1 MAMSVTSAISGRYHH
16 HHHHGC
22 LPMLLLLLVVLLLP
36 PGVRLLHPGVLQ
48 AGTRDAPRGALHLR
62 VVDRAGPAD
71 GQDYEAEAP
80 EQQQRSDRCPP
91 PPQSLPERACEVA
104 TCRAN
109 SECGQTKRCCY
120 NGCSY
125 ACLEPVPPPPVLD
138 WLVQPKPRWL
148 GGNGW
153 LLDGPEE
160 VLPAEACSTTEDG
173 DVPLQCPTG
182 YECHIIRAGNPAL
195 GLPNRGQ
202 CVKQREHAD
211 PHSYK
216 HRLRKEPS
224 GGGANSAV
232 SYDKTHRS
240 PLGK

>member
-1 MAMSVTSAISGRYHH
+1 MAMSVASTISGRY
-16 HHHHGC
+16 HHHGC
-22 LPMLLLLLVVLLLP
+22 LPMLLLLVVVLLLP
-36 PGVRLLHPGVLQ
+36 PSVRLHPGVLE
-48 AGTRDAPRGALHLR
+48 AGPRDVPRGALHLR

-80 EQQQRSDRCPP
+80 EQQRSDRCPP
-91 PPQSLPERACEVA
+91 PPQRLPERACEVA
-104 TCRAN
+104 SCRAN

-182 YECHIIRAGNPAL
+182 YECHIIRPGNPAL